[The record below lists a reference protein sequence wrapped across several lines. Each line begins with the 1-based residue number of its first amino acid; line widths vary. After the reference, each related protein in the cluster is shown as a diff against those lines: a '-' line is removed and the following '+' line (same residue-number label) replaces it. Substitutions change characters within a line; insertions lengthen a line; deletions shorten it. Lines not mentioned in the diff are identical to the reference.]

1 MRRVANL
8 DPQYWIE
15 QGGYLGVFLM
25 MLAETVF
32 PPIPSE
38 VIMSLAGVQAAH
50 GNMSLVGVILSG
62 TSGAMLG
69 NILWYEL
76 ARFLGLDRFRP
87 FIRKFGRILTLD
99 WKEVERAD
107 HFFDRFDRWFV
118 CLGRMIPTI
127 RSLVSIPAGLFGM
140 PRIPFLIWST
150 IGTAGWTAGL
160 AIAGY
165 LLGRR
170 WADVDKYL
178 GPVSTFVVIAVLVYY
193 VFRVITWKP
202 SDSDRGRNNAA

>member
-1 MRRVANL
+1 MFDI
-8 DPQYWIE
+8 DPQHWIE

-25 MLAETVF
+25 MLGETVF

-38 VIMSLAGVQAAH
+38 VIMSLAGLQAAH
-50 GNMSLVGVILSG
+50 GTMSLAGVIASG
-62 TSGAMLG
+62 TGGAMLG

-76 ARFLGLDRFRP
+76 ARALGIDRFRP
-87 FIRKFGRILTLD
+87 FVRRFGRVLTLD

-107 HFFDRFDRWFV
+107 HFFDRYDRWFV
-118 CLGRMIPTI
+118 FLGRMIPTV

-140 PRIPFLIWST
+140 KRIPFLIWST

-165 LLGRR
+165 LLGQR
-170 WADVDKYL
+170 WTDVDKYISPL
-178 GPVSTFVVIAVLVYY
+178 SKVVIVILVVWY
-193 VFRVITWKP
+193 VFRVLTWKR
-202 SDSDRGRNNAA
+202 SDSADGDAERG